1 MSFTDVPAGYWAY
14 DNIAA
19 AAAFG
24 WCVGNGRGQFNP
36 RSAITRTETDAIV
49 NRMLGRLADFDAIDA
64 GAGRRFPD
72 VSKTFWGFYDIVEA
86 TSEHTYTFDS
96 KLLHEKWN

>member
-1 MSFTDVPAGYWAY
+1 
-14 DNIAA
+14 
-19 AAAFG
+19 
-24 WCVGNGRGQFNP
+24 
-36 RSAITRTETDAIV
+36 
-49 NRMLGRLADFDAIDA
+49 MLGRLADFDAIDA

-96 KLLHEKWN
+96 ELLHEKWNQDLRQPRRPVWRRGCFNE

>member
-1 MSFTDVPAGYWAY
+1 
-14 DNIAA
+14 
-19 AAAFG
+19 
-24 WCVGNGRGQFNP
+24 
-36 RSAITRTETDAIV
+36 
-49 NRMLGRLADFDAIDA
+49 MLGRLADFDAIDA

-96 KLLHEKWN
+96 ELLHQRIKGAQGFGQQRA

>member
-1 MSFTDVPAGYWAY
+1 
-14 DNIAA
+14 
-19 AAAFG
+19 
-24 WCVGNGRGQFNP
+24 
-36 RSAITRTETDAIV
+36 
-49 NRMLGRLADFDAIDA
+49 MLGRLADFDAIDA

-96 KLLHEKWN
+96 ELRPAAAPPSCMAAGLLQRIKGAQGFGQQRA

>member
-1 MSFTDVPAGYWAY
+1 
-14 DNIAA
+14 
-19 AAAFG
+19 
-24 WCVGNGRGQFNP
+24 
-36 RSAITRTETDAIV
+36 
-49 NRMLGRLADFDAIDA
+49 MLGRLADFDAIDA

-96 KLLHEKWN
+96 ELLHEEWN